1 MTRTKK
7 GKQKELVP
15 GVRPA
20 ERALVLH
27 PALRTKRAAPGRTG
41 AGYVRNQ
48 TLKLEEAVGL
58 ARAIG
63 LKVVASEVVDLARIH
78 PGAFLGAGKVEQYA
92 PRIEQQ
98 EIGLVVMDCT
108 LSPGQQRNLER
119 AWKTKVI
126 DRTGLIL
133 EIFGERAR
141 TAEGTLQ
148 VELAHLTYQK
158 SRLVRTWTHL
168 ERQRGGF
175 GFMGGP
181 GERQIEADR
190 RQIQERITRIKK
202 DLATV
207 ARRRA
212 LHRQARSAV
221 PYPIVA
227 LAGYTNA
234 GKSTLFNRLTGAA
247 VEAGEQL
254 FTTLDPTLRAVTLPG
269 GRKVI
274 LSDTVGFISELPTEL
289 VAAFRA
295 TLEELR
301 EAGLILHVRDAS
313 NPEMAAQREDVLK
326 VLKSL
331 DIDPGVPVLEL
342 FNKIDLVPAEESEA
356 LTNQCLRQDRR
367 QTLSALKGEGIETL
381 LETMETI
388 FAAGE
393 PEVTITL
400 AEQDGKA
407 RAWLH
412 RHGKILA
419 EGQAD
424 GKTKIT
430 VLLAEKHIGQF
441 KKEFPDRSV
450 TRGKTAG
457 LLLAG

>member
-1 MTRTKK
+1 
-7 GKQKELVP
+7 
-15 GVRPA
+15 
-20 ERALVLH
+20 
-27 PALRTKRAAPGRTG
+27 LRTKRAEPGEGGVSYLRD
-41 AGYVRNQ
+41 Q
-48 TLKLEEAVGL
+48 TLKLEEATGL
-58 ARAIG
+58 ALAIG
-63 LKVVASEVVDLARIH
+63 LEVVKCQIVDLASAR
-78 PGAFLGAGKVEQYA
+78 PATFLGTGKVEEYA
-92 PRIEQQ
+92 TWIEA
-98 EIGLVVMDCT
+98 EAIGLVVMDCS

-141 TAEGTLQ
+141 TKEGTLQ

-212 LHRQARSAV
+212 LHRKARSAV

-247 VEAGEQL
+247 VEAGDQL
-254 FTTLDPTLRAVTLPG
+254 FATLDPTLRAIKLPG
-269 GRKVI
+269 GRKAI
-274 LSDTVGFISELPTEL
+274 LSDTVGFISDLPTEL

-295 TLEELR
+295 TLEEVR
-301 EAGLILHVRDAS
+301 EADLLLHVRDAS

-331 DIDPGVPVLEL
+331 EIGPEIPLLEVL
-342 FNKIDLVPAEESEA
+342 NKIDLVPPEQAKTLE
-356 LTNQCLRQDRR
+356 NQCRR
-367 QTLSALKGEGIETL
+367 RPDCLTLSALKGQGLETL
-381 LETMETI
+381 LATI
-388 FAAGE
+388 EGVLEAGE
-393 PEVTITL
+393 PVATFTL
-400 AEQDGKA
+400 GAEGGKA
-407 RAWLH
+407 RSWLH
-412 RHGKILA
+412 RHGKVLE
-419 EGQAD
+419 EGQKD
-424 GKTKIT
+424 GKIKLK
-430 VLLAEKHIGQF
+430 VRLAEKHIGQF
-441 KKEFPDRSV
+441 KKEFPDQKV
-450 TRGKTAG
+450 TRQRKTELRLTA
-457 LLLAG
+457 

>member
-1 MTRTKK
+1 MTK

-20 ERALVLH
+20 DRALVLH
-27 PALRTKRAAPGRTG
+27 PSLRTSRHTRGEGGIAWLRDQ
-41 AGYVRNQ
+41 N
-48 TLKLEEAVGL
+48 LKLKEAVGL
-58 ARAIG
+58 ALAIG
-63 LKVVASEVVDLARIH
+63 LEIAANEVVDLARTR
-78 PGAFLGAGKVEQYA
+78 PATFLGKGKVEEYA
-92 PRIEQQ
+92 TLIKAE
-98 EIGLVVMDCT
+98 EIDLVVMDCA
-108 LSPGQQRNLER
+108 LNPIQQRNMER
-119 AWKTKVI
+119 AWTVKVI

-175 GFMGGP
+175 GFLGGP

-212 LHRQARSAV
+212 LHRKARSAV

-234 GKSTLFNRLTGAA
+234 GKSTLFNHLTGAA
-247 VEAGEQL
+247 VDAGNKL
-254 FTTLDPTLRAVTLPG
+254 FATLDPTLRAITLPG

-274 LSDTVGFISELPTEL
+274 LSDTVGFISALPTEL
-289 VAAFRA
+289 VVAFRA
-295 TLEELR
+295 TLEEVK
-301 EAGLILHVRDAS
+301 EADLILHVRDAS
-313 NPEMAAQREDVLK
+313 NPEMAAQREDVLQ

-331 DIDPGVPVLEL
+331 EIDPGTPALDVL
-342 FNKIDLVPAEESEA
+342 NKIDLLPGEEAETLE
-356 LTNQCLRQDRR
+356 NQCRR
-367 QTLSALKGEGIETL
+367 RDNCQTLSALKGEGIEAL
-381 LETMETI
+381 LGTI
-388 FAAGE
+388 EDIFEAGE
-393 PEVTITL
+393 PEVAITL
-400 AEQDGKA
+400 SEEDGKA

-412 RHGKILA
+412 RHGKVLEEA
-419 EGQAD
+419 QKD
-424 GKTKIT
+424 GTT
-430 VLLAEKHIGQF
+430 VLRIRMAEKAIGQF
-441 KKEFPDRSV
+441 KKEFPGQKMARE
-450 TRGKTAG
+450 RKTG
-457 LLLAG
+457 LCLTA